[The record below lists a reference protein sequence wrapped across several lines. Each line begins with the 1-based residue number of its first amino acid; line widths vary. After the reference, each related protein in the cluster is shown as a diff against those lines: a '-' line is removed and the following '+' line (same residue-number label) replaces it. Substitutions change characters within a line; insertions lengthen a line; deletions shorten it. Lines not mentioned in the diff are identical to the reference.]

1 MLKNILNL
9 ENARLLDKKEQ
20 KGILG
25 GLLQQQNTGLTQA
38 DFDKCKIYTTNADGS
53 GGSWSG
59 YVTYDQAS
67 SEWNGTEYSD
77 GTIATG
83 YCCASCA

>member
-20 KGILG
+20 KEILG
-25 GLLQQQNTGLTQA
+25 GRNELTQA
-38 DFDKCKIYTTNADGS
+38 DFDQCRLWTTNADGT

-59 YVTYDQAS
+59 YVTYAQAS

-77 GTIATG
+77 GSIATG
-83 YCCASCA
+83 YCCASCPF